1 MKTKPIRVI
10 DDEPN
15 GTRTTQVSLES
26 AMSSAVRT
34 AKGAATARETS
45 PSFGPSFEPW
55 GNLMFAVSQVKS
67 ESECGNR
74 FRHPENRNR
83 VRSAAKILP
92 NSPSPAPEASACL
105 PRWKRTL
112 DLFIILLSSPLWL
125 PLMILIMVAI
135 KVTSGGPVFYRQER
149 VGYRGR
155 LFMLFK
161 FRTMKVNVDTRVHE
175 SYLERL
181 IATDSPMTKLDVQGD
196 PRLISCGRFLRAAAL
211 DELPQIFNI
220 LRGEMSLVGARPC
233 TVREFEHYRPWQ
245 RERVN
250 GPPGLTGYWQVNGK
264 NKTTF
269 SEMIAMDIS
278 YAGKM
283 SVWLDLT
290 IMFRTV
296 PAVISQVLETRNVT
310 LRNNRG
316 KKPDANFPTA
326 RQRRKYS
333 HPVRGVKRVT
343 I

>member
-10 DDEPN
+10 GDEPN
-15 GTRTTQVSLES
+15 GTRTTKVSLES
-26 AMSSAVRT
+26 AMSSALRT
-34 AKGAATARETS
+34 INGVATARKAD
-45 PSFGPSFEPW
+45 PSFGPGLEPSGDLVFDVGW
-55 GNLMFAVSQVKS
+55 VKS
-67 ESECGNR
+67 EGESAGRFGHPGN
-74 FRHPENRNR
+74 PNR
-83 VRSAAKILP
+83 VANAAEILSG
-92 NSPSPAPEASACL
+92 SPSPAPGASACL

-135 KVTSGGPVFYRQER
+135 KATSAGPVFYRQER

-181 IATDSPMTKLDVQGD
+181 IATDSPMTKLDAQGD
-196 PRLISCGRFLRAAAL
+196 PRLIRCGRFLRAAAL
-211 DELPQIFNI
+211 DELPQIFNV

-278 YAGKM
+278 YAAENVGLAR
-283 SVWLDLT
+283 SHDHPSNGSRGD
-290 IMFRTV
+290 F
-296 PAVISQVLETRNVT
+296 PSSRNEKCDSAQQWA
-310 LRNNRG
+310 RE
-316 KKPDANFPTA
+316 PDSNFPTA
-326 RQRRKYS
+326 RQRRTYS
-333 HPVRGVKRVT
+333 HPVRGVRRVT

>member
-1 MKTKPIRVI
+1 MKPKLICGI
-10 DDEPN
+10 GDEPN
-15 GTRTTQVSLES
+15 GIRTTKLSLEP
-26 AMSSAVRT
+26 AMSSALRPIKGLATVRI
-34 AKGAATARETS
+34 AD
-45 PSFGPSFEPW
+45 PSLGPDLEPCVDLAFDL
-55 GNLMFAVSQVKS
+55 GGIKS
-67 ESECGNR
+67 EGESAGQFGHPGN
-74 FRHPENRNR
+74 PNYVAN
-83 VRSAAKILP
+83 AAEIL
-92 NSPSPAPEASACL
+92 SGSLSRAPGTSACL
-105 PRWKRTL
+105 PRWKRTF
-112 DLFIILLSSPLWL
+112 DLFIILLSSPIWL
-125 PLMILIMVAI
+125 PLMILIMGAI
-135 KVTSGGPVFYRQER
+135 KVTSGGPVFYRQKR

-196 PRLISCGRFLRAAAL
+196 PRLIRCGRFLRAAAL

-278 YAGKM
+278 YAAKM

-290 IMFRTV
+290 IILRTV

-310 LRNNRG
+310 LRNDRARSLTRTFPLRG
-316 KKPDANFPTA
+316 SAGNIPT
-326 RQRRKYS
+326 RS
-333 HPVRGVKRVT
+333 EV
-343 I
+343 

>member
-1 MKTKPIRVI
+1 MKTKCIRVTG
-10 DDEPN
+10 DEPN
-15 GTRTTQVSLES
+15 GIRTTKVSLES
-26 AMSSAVRT
+26 AINSAVRT
-34 AKGAATARETS
+34 RKGAAAARES
-45 PSFGPSFEPW
+45 NPSFGPGFEPSGDFVFDLGRVKSGGESADRFGHP
-55 GNLMFAVSQVKS
+55 GNL
-67 ESECGNR
+67 
-74 FRHPENRNR
+74 NR
-83 VRSAAKILP
+83 VGNAAEILSAP
-92 NSPSPAPEASACL
+92 PSPAPGASVCL
-105 PRWKRTL
+105 PTWKRTF
-112 DLFIILLSSPLWL
+112 DLFIILLSSPIWL

-135 KVTSGGPVFYRQER
+135 KVTSAGPVFYRQER

-181 IATDSPMTKLDVQGD
+181 IATDSPMTKLDAQGD
-196 PRLISCGRFLRAAAL
+196 PRLIRCGRFLRAAAL
-211 DELPQIFNI
+211 DELPQIFNV

-233 TVREFEHYRPWQ
+233 TVGEFEHYRPWQ

-269 SEMIAMDIS
+269 SEMVEMDIS

-290 IMFRTV
+290 IIFQTV

-310 LRNNRG
+310 LRNNGSRSLARTFPPRG
-316 KKPDANFPTA
+316 RAAHIPTRSEA
-326 RQRRKYS
+326 
-333 HPVRGVKRVT
+333 
-343 I
+343 

>member
-10 DDEPN
+10 GDEPN
-15 GTRTTQVSLES
+15 GTRTTRVSLES

-34 AKGAATARETS
+34 AKGAATARETN

-55 GNLMFAVSQVKS
+55 GNLVFAVSQGKS
-67 ESECGNR
+67 ESECANR
-74 FRHPENRNR
+74 FRNPENRNR
-83 VRSAAKILP
+83 VRNAAKILP
-92 NSPSPAPEASACL
+92 NSPSPVPETSACL

-112 DLFIILLSSPLWL
+112 DLFIILLSSPIWL

-181 IATDSPMTKLDVQGD
+181 IASDSPMTKLDAQGD
-196 PRLISCGRFLRAAAL
+196 PRLIRCGRFLRAAAL
-211 DELPQIFNI
+211 DELPQIFNV

-250 GPPGLTGYWQVNGK
+250 GRPGLTGYWQVNGK

-290 IMFRTV
+290 IMFQTV

-310 LRNNRG
+310 LRNNRSRSLIRT
-316 KKPDANFPTA
+316 FPPHGSATHIPMRSEA
-326 RQRRKYS
+326 
-333 HPVRGVKRVT
+333 
-343 I
+343 